1 MLTLGNSS
9 NCHGQGLNGAQQVMS
24 PVGITTASHAFAL
37 GHHLPIVF
45 QYISFPGFS
54 LCYNYAFYYYQYFLF
69 LLLLAYVLSSYRD
82 PYDLIYSFVSFL
94 CLGLY
99 LSQYTIAPIKSY
111 VTNLT
116 SSIYQNFIRLV
127 TLNSWHTSPVTTHFG
142 LIAMTKD
149 ANFSRDTWIIDSGCT
164 THICCQKELFTEL
177 VYERGTTLSGIAG
190 TITIAGR
197 GTVTLGNNT
206 IYNVAYAPSLPFNL
220 FSVSQCTAVTGN
232 TFVFTRK
239 SVSVVH
245 PEGSSFRCGTAKRGL
260 YIFDPDL
267 DFSTPELADLVF
279 NTTLDPV
286 DKGLDLIPNGST
298 PHVRKAVTLYNR
310 LGQPGTRLYNKLA
323 PIIHAPPLKI
333 STTVSCREC
342 SPGSRMAKHFTR
354 PLQLLDV
361 FIFSGPNADSQAVYL
376 FAQDRFSK
384 YTVVSPIKNIS
395 SVARCLPHLISTLE
409 KDLQSRGR
417 KLSVS
422 AVHTPN
428 IGAFHNARLHNF
440 FKARNIKHY
449 FRNSYSRLQNY
460 DTEYFSK
467 VQEMANAM
475 MRRAGAPAHLWT
487 DALQSAVF
495 TLNRLPIAGKD
506 SGIPFCLFVG
516 IPSSQLSIYNLHI
529 FGCSVTARPS
539 RKYLKSRCVTSITN
553 SNTITGAFIG
563 YVPQIRGYK
572 VYDYL
577 ACKTF
582 ITKDLEFDERIFP
595 LARHSYISTT
605 QNSTTFISDGSQDY
619 THHHLKQ
626 TEVPK
631 ISRII
636 TSELPDSSSTSTSS
650 TRTDSLATTDQLFDD
665 PSCHDSASEITTT
678 NSFDGSPFPRP
689 PPRHDYPLSVLPA
702 EVGELGPSVSIPAN
716 ERAIVLPTDEISPE
730 GSTLEFTK
738 DCLSSDHETSDATVS
753 STIHEYLKHSE
764 MSEQLSTTHASPAR
778 IPNTKFRG
786 EDLNLHSI
794 EVSGPGDTPALVKDG
809 ECTTYISSATSVRAT
824 HSNEMADFSTH
835 ESPTEPHTLL
845 TTDQHEPT
853 TSLPETTPH
862 EMSQIKTEEP
872 SLINPDFV
880 TEEANYYVKDH
891 QIQGGMHIPIYVPVP
906 LFIKVPIFIC
916 DATTEASMKCSD
928 KETDDAQND
937 ATSPEPTLDEW

>member
-1 MLTLGNSS
+1 MLALGNSS

-54 LCYNYAFYYYQYFLF
+54 LCYNYAFYYYQYFSV

-94 CLGLY
+94 CFGLY

-116 SSIYQNFIRLV
+116 SSIYQNFISIV

-206 IYNVAYAPSLPFNL
+206 IYNVAYAPNLPFNL

-279 NTTLDPV
+279 NTALDPV

-361 FIFSGPNADSQAVYL
+361 FIFSGPNSDSQEAYL

-395 SVARCLPHLISTLE
+395 SVAHCLPHLISTLE

-428 IGAFHNARLHNF
+428 IGAFHNARLRNF

-449 FRNSYSRLQNY
+449 FRNSYSQLQNY

-539 RKYLKSRCVTSITN
+539 EKYLKSRGVTSIIN
-553 SNTITGAFIG
+553 SDTITGAFIG
-563 YVPQIRGYK
+563 YAPQIRGYK

-582 ITKDLEFDERIFP
+582 ITKDLEFDERVFP
-595 LARHSYISTT
+595 LASHSYISTI

-689 PPRHDYPLSVLPA
+689 PPRHDYPLSVLPSEA
-702 EVGELGPSVSIPAN
+702 GESGPSVSIPAN
-716 ERAIVLPTDEISPE
+716 ERAIVLPTDDISPE

-738 DCLSSDHETSDATVS
+738 DCLSSDHETSDAIVS

-809 ECTTYISSATSVRAT
+809 ECTTYISSATSVRAI

-880 TEEANYYVKDH
+880 TEGANYYVKDH

-928 KETDDAQND
+928 KETDDAPED
-937 ATSPEPTLDEW
+937 APSPEPTFDEW

>member
-1 MLTLGNSS
+1 MLALGNSS

-94 CLGLY
+94 CFGLY

-116 SSIYQNFIRLV
+116 SSIYQNFISIV

-206 IYNVAYAPSLPFNL
+206 IYNVAYAPNLPFNL

-279 NTTLDPV
+279 NTALDPV

-395 SVARCLPHLISTLE
+395 SVAHCLPHLISTLE

-449 FRNSYSRLQNY
+449 FRNSYSQLQNY

-577 ACKTF
+577 ACRTF
-582 ITKDLEFDERIFP
+582 ITKDLEFDERVFP

-619 THHHLKQ
+619 IHHHLKQ

-716 ERAIVLPTDEISPE
+716 ERAIVLPTDDISPE

-738 DCLSSDHETSDATVS
+738 DCLSSDHETSDAIVS

-786 EDLNLHSI
+786 EDLNIHSI
-794 EVSGPGDTPALVKDG
+794 EVSGPGDTPV
-809 ECTTYISSATSVRAT
+809 EYMTYTQV
-824 HSNEMADFSTH
+824 FCK
-835 ESPTEPHTLL
+835 L
-845 TTDQHEPT
+845 
-853 TSLPETTPH
+853 
-862 EMSQIKTEEP
+862 
-872 SLINPDFV
+872 
-880 TEEANYYVKDH
+880 
-891 QIQGGMHIPIYVPVP
+891 
-906 LFIKVPIFIC
+906 
-916 DATTEASMKCSD
+916 
-928 KETDDAQND
+928 
-937 ATSPEPTLDEW
+937 

>member
-1 MLTLGNSS
+1 MLVLRNST
-9 NCHGQGLNGAQQVMS
+9 NCHGRGSNHAQQVMS
-24 PVGITTASHAFAL
+24 PVSVTTVSHASAL
-37 GHHLPIVF
+37 GHILPIVF

-54 LCYNYAFYYYQYFLF
+54 LCYNYAFRFCQYLSFLF
-69 LLLLAYVLSSYRD
+69 PLAYALSSYCD
-82 PYDLIYSFVSFL
+82 PYGLICEFASFL
-94 CLGLY
+94 CFGLY
-99 LSQYTIAPIKSY
+99 LSQYIIICIKSY
-111 VTNLT
+111 VDNFI
-116 SSIYQNFIRLV
+116 SSIYQHV
-127 TLNSWHTSPVTTHFG
+127 TYFVKLNSWNTSPVTTQFG
-142 LIAMTKD
+142 LVAMTKD
-149 ANFSRDTWIIDSGCT
+149 VNFSRDIWIIDSGCT
-164 THICCQKELFTEL
+164 MHICCQKELFTEL

-190 TITIAGR
+190 TITISGR
-197 GTVTLGNNT
+197 GTVALGNTT
-206 IYNVAYAPSLPFNL
+206 IHNVAYAPSLPFNL
-220 FSVSQCTAVTGN
+220 FSVSQCTTVTGN
-232 TFVFTRK
+232 TFVFTSK
-239 SVSVVH
+239 SVSLVL
-245 PEGSSFRCGTAKRGL
+245 PEGSSFRFGTTKGGL

-279 NTTLDPV
+279 NTALDPV

-323 PIIHAPPLKI
+323 PIIHAPPLNI

-361 FIFSGPNADSQAVYL
+361 FLFNGPNSDSQEAYL
-376 FAQDRFSK
+376 FVQDRFSK
-384 YTVVSPIKNIS
+384 FTVASLIKNVS
-395 SVARCLPHLISTLE
+395 SVAHRLPQLISIFE
-409 KDLQSRGR
+409 NDLDLRGR
-417 KLSVS
+417 KLSVG

-449 FRNSYSRLQNY
+449 FRNSYSQLQNY

-619 THHHLKQ
+619 IHHHLKQ

-716 ERAIVLPTDEISPE
+716 ERAIVLPTDDISPE
-730 GSTLEFTK
+730 GSTLKFTK

-753 STIHEYLKHSE
+753 STIHEYLEHSE
-764 MSEQLSTTHASPAR
+764 ISDQPSTTNASPVG
-778 IPNTKFRG
+778 ISDTKFRD
-786 EDLNLHSI
+786 EDLNLHSV
-794 EVSGPGDTPALVKDG
+794 EVSELGDTPALEKDR
-809 ECTTYISSATSVRAT
+809 ECTANISSATSVSDMY
-824 HSNEMADFSTH
+824 SNEMDDLSTH
-835 ESPTEPHTLL
+835 KLPTEPHTLL
-845 TTDQHEPT
+845 TTDQREPT
-853 TSLPETTPH
+853 TGLPETTLH
-862 EMSQIKTEEP
+862 EMSQTETEES

-880 TEEANYYVKDH
+880 TEEANYYAKDH
-891 QIQGGMHIPIYVPVP
+891 QIQSGMHIPIYVPVP
-906 LFIKVPIFIC
+906 LFIKVPVFIC

-928 KETDDAQND
+928 KETDDAQDD
-937 ATSPEPTLDEW
+937 APSPEPTFDAW

>member
-1 MLTLGNSS
+1 MLTLRNSS

-24 PVGITTASHAFAL
+24 PVGITTASHASAL
-37 GHHLPIVF
+37 GLHLPIVF

-69 LLLLAYVLSSYRD
+69 LLLLAYVLSSNRD

-94 CLGLY
+94 CFGLY

-220 FSVSQCTAVTGN
+220 FSVSQCTTVTGN

-239 SVSVVH
+239 SVSVVL

-333 STTVSCREC
+333 STTISCREC

-475 MRRAGAPAHLWT
+475 MRRAGAPAHLWS

-529 FGCSVTARPS
+529 FGCWVTARPS

-582 ITKDLEFDERIFP
+582 ITKDLEFDERISP

-636 TSELPDSSSTSTSS
+636 TSELPDSSSTSTST
-650 TRTDSLATTDQLFDD
+650 TRTESLVTTDQFFYD
-665 PSCHDSASEITTT
+665 PSCQDSASEIHTA
-678 NSFDGSPFPRP
+678 NYFDGSLFQRSPF
-689 PPRHDYPLSVLPA
+689 RHDHQLTVLPSEA
-702 EVGELGPSVSIPAN
+702 GELGPSVSIPAD
-716 ERAIVLPTDEISPE
+716 ERAIVLPTDDISPE

-753 STIHEYLKHSE
+753 STIHEYLEHSE
-764 MSEQLSTTHASPAR
+764 ISDQPSTTNASPVG
-778 IPNTKFRG
+778 ISDTKFRD
-786 EDLNLHSI
+786 EDLNLHSV
-794 EVSGPGDTPALVKDG
+794 EVSGPGDTPALEKDR
-809 ECTTYISSATSVRAT
+809 ECTANISSATSVSDMY
-824 HSNEMADFSTH
+824 SNEMDDLSTH
-835 ESPTEPHTLL
+835 KLPTEPHTLL
-845 TTDQHEPT
+845 TTDQREPT
-853 TSLPETTPH
+853 TGLPETTLH
-862 EMSQIKTEEP
+862 EMSQTETGES

-880 TEEANYYVKDH
+880 TEEANYYAKDH
-891 QIQGGMHIPIYVPVP
+891 QIQSGMHIPIYVPVP
-906 LFIKVPIFIC
+906 LFIKVPIFLR

-937 ATSPEPTLDEW
+937 ATSPEPTLDAW